1 MNTGNDKPSVITST
15 PSHAPQGCCDHDHTQ
30 RVTRPMPA
38 APTTLASLVRW
49 ATTATRRRFITLSTG
64 MVLAMTRLAKA
75 APDSGPCG
83 LPPPEKPAQASAG
96 EGLPPLPLPA
106 TPQRRTEKKNP
117 PRPPVIAV
125 KIRTEQVQD
134 WGTDPNDLNNL
145 LIWMKANLG
154 VNFTY
159 DEKPLS
165 DVDLESGNVP
175 VLYRT
180 GHTEFSFSS
189 DERARLREYLLRGGM
204 LIFDACCGKKAF
216 ADSARIEIAAI
227 LPDQKLKP
235 IPADHPIFNCY
246 YQNAGIVRF
255 TPISHV
261 TSPGPS
267 GIEGIEVGCRM
278 LIAFSPHDLS
288 CGWDMHTHNIE
299 GNSYIESEDALKI
312 GANYIAYATATRDLS
327 VSLAQSKAYADVEK
341 TKADKFRVGQ
351 LQHEGDWNPDPVGLQ
366 NMLDTVGQTTSV
378 KLSFATEPIQVD
390 ATTLARFPFV
400 YMTGHD
406 DFTWNETQT
415 AAVRRYLENGGFLFA
430 DACCGRQKFD
440 LAFRREMAKVFVSDG
455 GAARLQVLP
464 PAHPIYQ
471 IHNNIKA
478 VRFTEAAVA
487 RAGGTRGDQP
497 RLEAITIRG
506 RVAVV
511 YSQLA
516 LNVGWR
522 VKPVPY
528 AVGYDPKSALEL
540 GVNTVVYALSQ

>member
-1 MNTGNDKPSVITST
+1 MNKPSDQ
-15 PSHAPQGCCDHDHTQ
+15 HRGCCDLEHTKPATIQ
-30 RVTRPMPA
+30 TLMHWMTR
-38 APTTLASLVRW
+38 
-49 ATTATRRRFITLSTG
+49 ATRRRFLALSAG
-64 MVLAMTRLAKA
+64 LVVALPRWARGAMDA
-75 APDSGPCG
+75 GPCG
-83 LPPPEKPAQASAG
+83 LPPPEKPAHASAA

-125 KIRTEQVQD
+125 KIRTEKVQD

-159 DEKPLS
+159 DEKALGE
-165 DVDLESGNVP
+165 VDLESGNVP

-180 GHTEFSFSS
+180 GHTEFSFS
-189 DERARLREYLLRGGM
+189 DGERTRLRNYLLRGGM
-204 LIFDACCGKKAF
+204 LIFDACCGQKAF
-216 ADSARIEIAAI
+216 ADSARREIAAI

-255 TPISHV
+255 TPISGLS
-261 TSPGPS
+261 SPGPS
-267 GIEGIEVGCRM
+267 GIEGVEVGCRL

-288 CGWDMHTHNIE
+288 CGWDMHTHTIS
-299 GNSYIESEDALKI
+299 GNTYVESEDALKI

-327 VSLAQSKAYADVEK
+327 VSLAQAKAYTDAEK
-341 TKADKFRVGQ
+341 TVTDKFRVGQ
-351 LQHEGDWNPDPVGLQ
+351 VQHEGDWSPDPVGLQ
-366 NMLDTVGQTTSV
+366 NLLDTVGQTTSI
-378 KLSFATEPIQVD
+378 KLSFATEPVKVD
-390 ATTLARFPFV
+390 AEDLARFPFI

-406 DFTWNETQT
+406 DFTWNESQV
-415 AAVRRYLENGGFLFA
+415 AAMRRFLDNGGFMLA

-440 LAFRREMAKVFVSDG
+440 AAFRREMAKVFS
-455 GAARLQVLP
+455 GAAGFQVLP

-471 IHNNIKA
+471 VQNNIKS
-478 VRFTEAAVA
+478 VRYTEAAVA
-487 RAGGTRGDQP
+487 RGGATRGDQP
-497 RLEAITIRG
+497 RLEGATVRG
-506 RVAVV
+506 RLAVV
-511 YSQLA
+511 YSPVA

-522 VKPVPY
+522 VKPIPY
-528 AVGYDPKSALEL
+528 AVGYDPKSSLDL